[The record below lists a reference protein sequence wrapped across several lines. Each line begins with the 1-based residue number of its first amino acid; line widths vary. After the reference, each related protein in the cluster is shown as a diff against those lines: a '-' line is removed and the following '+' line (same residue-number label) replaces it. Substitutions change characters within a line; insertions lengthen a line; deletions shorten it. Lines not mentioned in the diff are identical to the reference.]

1 MKAAAWPRTDRAG
14 ARLLHIDRG
23 SGALADRRASEL
35 PRLLRPRDVL
45 VVNDAA
51 TLPASLSG
59 HTEDGAPVE
68 LRLVAEDPD
77 GSWRAV
83 AFGAGSWRAPT
94 ERRPAPPLL
103 PAGTRLHFS
112 SLEARVESVLPPSPR
127 LLKIRFNRAGSE
139 LWAALYRAG
148 RPVQYAYLSGPLEL
162 WHVQNRYAARPWAV
176 EAPSAGFVL
185 SGQLLMDLRRRG
197 VTLAALT
204 HAAGLSST
212 GDEALD
218 RALPLGERFEIPE
231 TTVQAV
237 RAARAEG
244 GRVVAV
250 GTSVVRALEARALE
264 RGALAAGSGHTELRI
279 GAGFVPRVVQ
289 GLLSGIHDPAA
300 SHYALLEAFAPR
312 AWLDAAHE
320 RAEALGYLE
329 HEFGDGS
336 LIL

>member
-1 MKAAAWPRTDRAG
+1 VKAAAWPRTDRAG
-14 ARLLHIDRG
+14 ARLLHLDRA
-23 SGALADRRASEL
+23 SGALADRRANDL
-35 PRLLRPRDVL
+35 PHLLGARDVI

-59 HTEDGAPVE
+59 HTEAGAPLE
-68 LRLVAEDPD
+68 LRLAGEEVD
-77 GSWRAV
+77 GSWLAV
-83 AFGAGSWRAPT
+83 AFGAGSWRTPT
-94 ERRPAPPLL
+94 ERRPPPPHLSV
-103 PAGTRLHFS
+103 GTKLHFS
-112 SLEARVESVLPPSPR
+112 SLEARVEGVLPPSPR

-139 LWAALYRAG
+139 LWSALYRAG
-148 RPVQYAYLSGPLEL
+148 RPVQYAYLSGPLQL
-162 WHVQNRYAARPWAV
+162 WHVQNRYAGRPWAA

-197 VTLAALT
+197 VTLAAVT

-212 GDEALD
+212 GDAALD
-218 RALPLGERFEIPE
+218 SALPLGERYDIPE
-231 TTVQAV
+231 ATVHAV

-244 GRVVAV
+244 GRIVAV
-250 GTSVVRALEARALE
+250 GTSVVRALEAGALE
-264 RGALAAGSGHTELRI
+264 RGGLAAGSGHTELRV
-279 GAGFVPRVVQ
+279 GPGFVPRVVQ

-312 AWLDAAHE
+312 ACLDAAHE

-329 HEFGDGS
+329 HEFGDAC